1 MKTRGKIVVAVSTRL
16 QSMADG
22 GPVSLLDMPDTPQP
36 EDMPGQEKDS
46 ARSEYTI
53 P

>member
-22 GPVSLLDMPDTPQP
+22 GPVSLLDMPGMP
-36 EDMPGQEKDS
+36 EDMPGQEKDI